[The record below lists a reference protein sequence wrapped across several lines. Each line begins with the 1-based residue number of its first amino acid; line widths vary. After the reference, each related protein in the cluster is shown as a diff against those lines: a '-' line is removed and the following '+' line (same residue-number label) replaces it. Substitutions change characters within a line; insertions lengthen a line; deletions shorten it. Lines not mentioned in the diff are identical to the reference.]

1 IFQSVERYLLR
12 VAPSKWRTFLCK
24 LVQRGCNGAEIT
36 DKPTVESCKSKKA
49 PNLCDCRRCRPFPNG
64 IDLAAVHL
72 NALWS
77 NNIAKKRDTLC
88 AKDAFFYVAKQVS
101 STQRI
106 KNSTQMF

>member
-1 IFQSVERYLLR
+1 MFQSVERYLLR

-24 LVQRGCNGAEIT
+24 FVQRGCNGTKIT
-36 DKPTVESCKSKKA
+36 DEPMLETGKSKKA
-49 PNLCDCRRCRPFPNG
+49 PNLCDRRRCRPFPNG

-88 AKDAFFYVAKQVS
+88 AKRCIFLCFQTSEQYA
-101 STQRI
+101 
-106 KNSTQMF
+106 